1 MGLILFIMLQP
12 DFGSVVIIA
21 TCIAAMILSA
31 AYPCASFYHY
41 GAMVWQAP
49 WRLWKQ
55 LPTKT
60 GNLVLD
66 PFDEKNSDYQLV
78 AAFVALPTTRQK
90 WFGVGYG
97 ESIQKLSHYQAHTD
111 FTGDYR

>member
-21 TCIAAMILSA
+21 TCIAAMILSV

-41 GAMVWQAP
+41 GCHVLAGTMAIMGASY
-49 WRLWKQ
+49 RLKQ
-55 LPTKT
+55 K

-66 PFDEKNSDYQLV
+66 PFDDLKTVTIS
-78 AAFVALPTTRQK
+78 
-90 WFGVGYG
+90 
-97 ESIQKLSHYQAHTD
+97 
-111 FTGDYR
+111 